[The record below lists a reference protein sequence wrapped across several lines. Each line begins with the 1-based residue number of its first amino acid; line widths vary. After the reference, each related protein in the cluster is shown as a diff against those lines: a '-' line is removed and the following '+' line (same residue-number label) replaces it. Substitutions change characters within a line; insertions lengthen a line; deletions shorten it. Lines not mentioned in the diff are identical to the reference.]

1 MHDIR
6 DEFNFLK
13 IKGYEI
19 SKHTESRHEQRQY
32 LLLSFAPCSVISIDH
47 GVYSRR
53 IIYCWEECPLEYM
66 TYIPRVYIYPY
77 EGVIHAEFSAASQ
90 TLPHHADHKHRH
102 LRNTQRAPAV
112 SRQAWRT
119 RLKALPANTL
129 RHSAWPFGP
138 RRLIVHRPVWCENMM
153 MATTR
158 MLVDRVFHCS
168 GVSKMCNRSS
178 FASQREASS
187 SSSAI
192 PLYWV
197 SCINIGFEDKNS
209 MKKNLTVPP
218 YSL

>member
-1 MHDIR
+1 MGFI
-6 DEFNFLK
+6 LA
-13 IKGYEI
+13 G
-19 SKHTESRHEQRQY
+19 
-32 LLLSFAPCSVISIDH
+32 SFICLI
-47 GVYSRR
+47 
-53 IIYCWEECPLEYM
+53 CWECPLEYM

-77 EGVIHAEFSAASQ
+77 EGVIHSVQRA
-90 TLPHHADHKHRH
+90 KHYRT
-102 LRNTQRAPAV
+102 TQITSTATCGTPSGAPAV

-129 RHSAWPFGP
+129 RHSAWPLGP

-153 MATTR
+153 MATTKI
-158 MLVDRVFHCS
+158 LVHRAFHCS

-178 FASQREASS
+178 FESHREASS

-192 PLYWV
+192 LLYWV